1 LQDQEK
7 ELGVEGNSLV
17 LEIKRISKHFGAV
30 EALKDVDLKCYTHSI
45 HAIVGENGAG
55 KSTLIKIIAGVIQP
69 NAGSIF
75 YNKKP
80 VRFFSPID
88 ALNSSI
94 VSVFQELSIIPDLT
108 VAENIC
114 IVSKR
119 KYFTSTKQQR
129 RRAEEIFARMKCEDI
144 DPRELCSNLSL
155 SRLQLV
161 EIAKALNMRPRILIL
176 DEATS
181 ALTGA
186 NSEKIFLLLKD
197 LREEGVSMLYIT
209 HHLREIE
216 IIADMCSVF
225 RNGERVDTFKQGDRN
240 QAEIVKMMIGRPL
253 SKMFPEK
260 RKEKLF
266 ENEAVLQVEHLDWY
280 ERLRDISFTVN
291 KGEIVGIGGIAGQ
304 GQGDLLYSLFG
315 VLKNVKGNIH
325 LMGEK
330 ISLRSPSTIIK
341 NRKSIVMIPEDR
353 KSEGLFLSMSIL
365 KNISIA
371 ALGHI
376 SKGALIERH
385 KELEKVNEMVN
396 ALRIRIG
403 SVNDTMESLSG
414 GNQQKVVLA
423 KWLMLDAKCIL
434 LMDPTRGIDVG
445 TKQEIYVLLRNL
457 ADNGTSILF
466 YSTDYDELI
475 GLCDRVLIM
484 YKGEIVRILIG
495 DEITDNN
502 ILTASLNLK
511 PEIH

>member
-1 LQDQEK
+1 LSDQEK
-7 ELGVEGNSLV
+7 ELEVEGKSLV
-17 LEIKRISKHFGAV
+17 LETKSISKHFGAV

-55 KSTLIKIIAGVIQP
+55 KSTLMKIIAGVIQP
-69 NAGSIF
+69 NTGNIF
-75 YNKKP
+75 YNNTP

-108 VAENIC
+108 IAENIY

-119 KYFTSTKQQR
+119 KHFTSTKQQR

-155 SRLQLV
+155 SSLQLV
-161 EIAKALNMRPRILIL
+161 EIAKALNMKPRILIL

-209 HHLREIE
+209 HHLREVE
-216 IIADMCSVF
+216 IIADTCSVF

-266 ENEAVLQVEHLDWY
+266 EDESVLQVEHLDWY
-280 ERLRDISFTVN
+280 ERLRDISFAVN
-291 KGEIVGIGGIAGQ
+291 KGEIVGIGGLAGQ

-315 VLKNVKGNIH
+315 VLKNVKGNIR

-330 ISLRSPSTIIK
+330 ISLRSPSAIIK

-353 KSEGLFLSMSIL
+353 
-365 KNISIA
+365 
-371 ALGHI
+371 
-376 SKGALIERH
+376 
-385 KELEKVNEMVN
+385 
-396 ALRIRIG
+396 
-403 SVNDTMESLSG
+403 
-414 GNQQKVVLA
+414 
-423 KWLMLDAKCIL
+423 
-434 LMDPTRGIDVG
+434 
-445 TKQEIYVLLRNL
+445 
-457 ADNGTSILF
+457 
-466 YSTDYDELI
+466 
-475 GLCDRVLIM
+475 
-484 YKGEIVRILIG
+484 
-495 DEITDNN
+495 
-502 ILTASLNLK
+502 
-511 PEIH
+511 

>member
-1 LQDQEK
+1 
-7 ELGVEGNSLV
+7 
-17 LEIKRISKHFGAV
+17 
-30 EALKDVDLKCYTHSI
+30 
-45 HAIVGENGAG
+45 
-55 KSTLIKIIAGVIQP
+55 
-69 NAGSIF
+69 
-75 YNKKP
+75 
-80 VRFFSPID
+80 
-88 ALNSSI
+88 
-94 VSVFQELSIIPDLT
+94 
-108 VAENIC
+108 
-114 IVSKR
+114 
-119 KYFTSTKQQR
+119 
-129 RRAEEIFARMKCEDI
+129 
-144 DPRELCSNLSL
+144 
-155 SRLQLV
+155 
-161 EIAKALNMRPRILIL
+161 
-176 DEATS
+176 
-181 ALTGA
+181 
-186 NSEKIFLLLKD
+186 
-197 LREEGVSMLYIT
+197 
-209 HHLREIE
+209 
-216 IIADMCSVF
+216 
-225 RNGERVDTFKQGDRN
+225 
-240 QAEIVKMMIGRPL
+240 
-253 SKMFPEK
+253 
-260 RKEKLF
+260 
-266 ENEAVLQVEHLDWY
+266 VEHLDWY